1 MKLRRSVWLAGA
13 FLGLALL
20 AAAGA
25 WLRDEA
31 PTAEVRSWLT
41 QVQGGARQSAA
52 YLYLAGLDA
61 PAEQAPQQLGALR
74 LAAYQDWLT
83 QRAADQP
90 PPATRD
96 VLPLPEGDLLCPI
109 ETPGCFA
116 RLLAAAGQLQAF
128 DDAHGLLR
136 QRYEQFLALDD
147 YRTLHGADIS
157 APTLP
162 LAYLLKGQ
170 QLFDLHVLHVAQQG
184 DGQAA
189 GQLLA
194 TELRGLRQHLRRA
207 DNLIVKISLAR
218 LVERNLQ
225 WQALLYRHG
234 LLPAVGESAPVE
246 LAERSLLQPLQ
257 HEFAGVAQMFAGLRD
272 DPQADWGERLQLRFW
287 FKPQMTINAALPPYL
302 RVAELSQLEPDAF
315 VEALP
320 HAAPMKS
327 SIGWR
332 NRVGDILL
340 SIGGPDL
347 RLYAARLQDLE
358 ARRRLLLLTG
368 ALPPGPLEAAKLE
381 ALAGLDNPYFPGQ
394 PAVLDEQGRLC
405 FVGPRLQEGPC
416 LLL

>member
-116 RLLAAAGQLQAF
+116 RLLADGQLQAF
-128 DDAHGLLR
+128 NDAHGLLR

-184 DGQAA
+184 DGQTA
-189 GQLLA
+189 GRLLA

-234 LLPAVGESAPVE
+234 LLLAVGESAPVE
-246 LAERSLLQPLQ
+246 LAERSLLQSLQ

-272 DPQADWGERLQLRFW
+272 DPQADWGERLQLRLW

-320 HAAPMKS
+320 QAAPMKPR
-327 SIGWR
+327 IGWR

-347 RLYAARLQDLE
+347 RLYAARLQDIE
-358 ARRRLLLLTG
+358 ARRRLLLLIG

-405 FVGPRLQEGPC
+405 FVGPRLQEDPC

>member
-13 FLGLALL
+13 FLGLVLL

-41 QVQGGARQSAA
+41 QAQGGARQSAA

-90 PPATRD
+90 PPTTRD

-116 RLLAAAGQLQAF
+116 RLLAAGQLQAF

-315 VEALP
+315 VEALRQ
-320 HAAPMKS
+320 AAPMKS
-327 SIGWR
+327 RIGWR

-358 ARRRLLLLTG
+358 ARRRLLLLIG

-405 FVGPRLQEGPC
+405 FVGPRLQEDPC

>member
-13 FLGLALL
+13 FLGLVLL

-189 GQLLA
+189 GRLLA

-302 RVAELSQLEPDAF
+302 RVAELSQLEPEAF

-320 HAAPMKS
+320 QAAPMKPR
-327 SIGWR
+327 IGWR

-358 ARRRLLLLTG
+358 ARRRLLLLIG

-405 FVGPRLQEGPC
+405 FVGPRLQEDPC

>member
-1 MKLRRSVWLAGA
+1 LKLRRSVWLAGA

-90 PPATRD
+90 PPATGD

-147 YRTLHGADIS
+147 YRTLHEADIS

-170 QLFDLHVLHVAQQG
+170 QLFDLHVLRVAQQG

-272 DPQADWGERLQLRFW
+272 DPQADWGERLQLRLW

-320 HAAPMKS
+320 QAAPMKS

-358 ARRRLLLLTG
+358 ARRRLLLLIG

-405 FVGPRLQEGPC
+405 FVGPRLQEDPC

>member
-31 PTAEVRSWLT
+31 PTAEVRNWLT

-96 VLPLPEGDLLCPI
+96 MLPLPEGDLLCPI

-116 RLLAAAGQLQAF
+116 RLLAAGQLQAF

-327 SIGWR
+327 RIGWR

-358 ARRRLLLLTG
+358 ARRRLLLLIG

-405 FVGPRLQEGPC
+405 FVGPRLQEDPC

>member
-31 PTAEVRSWLT
+31 PTAEVRNWLT

-116 RLLAAAGQLQAF
+116 RVLAAAGQLQAF

-272 DPQADWGERLQLRFW
+272 DPQADWGERLQLRLW

-327 SIGWR
+327 RIGWR

-358 ARRRLLLLTG
+358 ARRRLLLLIG

-405 FVGPRLQEGPC
+405 FVGPRLQEDPC

>member
-116 RLLAAAGQLQAF
+116 RLLADGQLQAF

-272 DPQADWGERLQLRFW
+272 DPQADWGERLQLRLW

-320 HAAPMKS
+320 HAAPMKPR
-327 SIGWR
+327 IGWR

-358 ARRRLLLLTG
+358 ARRRLLLLIG

-405 FVGPRLQEGPC
+405 FVGPRLQEDPC

>member
-116 RLLAAAGQLQAF
+116 RLLAAGQLQAF

-320 HAAPMKS
+320 QAAPMKS
-327 SIGWR
+327 RIGWR

-358 ARRRLLLLTG
+358 ARRRLLLLIG

-405 FVGPRLQEGPC
+405 FVGPRLQEDPC